1 VRYEVIQGLTGR
13 GHTTRDRAAIRG
25 IARMLTKPS
34 LLDTTLAAAVKD
46 GQTVSKD
53 GKSLRRLTEGV
64 LLRDLPVHADDRGS
78 VMEMFDPR
86 WNWHPDPIVFTY
98 CFTIRPGYV
107 KGWNLHKLHEDRYC
121 LLQGEMELV
130 LYDPRPESTTCGEVC
145 KIVLTANQRRIVN
158 VPRNVWH
165 ADHNIGSTD
174 LLVVNFPTTAYDH
187 ADPDKYRLPIDSDLI
202 PHKFP
207 GARGY

>member
-1 VRYEVIQGLTGR
+1 
-13 GHTTRDRAAIRG
+13 
-25 IARMLTKPS
+25 MLTKPS

-46 GQTVSKD
+46 GQTVSTD

-64 LLRDLPVHADDRGS
+64 VMRDLPVHADDRGS

-130 LYDPRPESTTCGEVC
+130 LYDPRPESATCGEVC

>member
-1 VRYEVIQGLTGR
+1 MVP
-13 GHTTRDRAAIRG
+13 
-25 IARMLTKPS
+25 MLTNPS

-46 GQTVSKD
+46 QQTVSPD

-64 LLRDLPVHADDRGS
+64 TLRNLTVHTDDRGS
-78 VMEMFDPR
+78 LMEMLDPR
-86 WNWHPDPIVFTY
+86 WGWHPDPIAYAY
-98 CFTIRPGYV
+98 CITLRPGYV

-121 LLQGEMELV
+121 VLQGEMELV
-130 LYDPRPESTTCGEVC
+130 FYDPRPSSKTYGEVC
-145 KIVLTANQRRIVN
+145 SIVLSASHRQIVN
-158 VPRNVWH
+158 VPREVWH

-174 LLVVNFPTTAYDH
+174 VLLMNFPTMPYDH
-187 ADPDKYRLPIDSDLI
+187 ANPDKYRLPIDTDLI